1 MRTIE
6 RPLSPSPYCA
16 QFPEAEE
23 LQVRIAQPC
32 SPVLQC
38 TILWKVLVV
47 AATARVQLTPAAA
60 PKLQWGVNCAAC
72 AAPVLVDLARAPLE
86 LFRHI
91 PGNLGLNFDDA
102 AERART
108 HSHVRHSF
116 TNTAATEQP
125 TTPTMRG
132 QLPLVRAVRPLG
144 RVRPSW
150 ICLQCRAIQLSA
162 SPATESPRTGG
173 DAFGAAVEAR
183 DPAGNG
189 GLLRR
194 KKRPVC

>member
-16 QFPEAEE
+16 QVPEAGGASSSNSRE
-23 LQVRIAQPC
+23 RP
-32 SPVLQC
+32 PVLCC

-47 AATARVQLTPAAA
+47 AATARVELTPAAI

-72 AAPVLVDLARAPLE
+72 AARAAPVWVDLVRAPLE

-91 PGNLGLNFDDA
+91 PSNWAGPNFDDA

-125 TTPTMRG
+125 TPIRCEVNC
-132 QLPLVRAVRPLG
+132 P
-144 RVRPSW
+144 W
-150 ICLQCRAIQLSA
+150 
-162 SPATESPRTGG
+162 
-173 DAFGAAVEAR
+173 
-183 DPAGNG
+183 
-189 GLLRR
+189 
-194 KKRPVC
+194 